1 MKLLKYLKFLVF
13 IFIVLVKMARQ
24 TSILMEE
31 FFQSTTLH
39 GYSYLSNTDSI
50 VTKIL
55 WGIVIVAATML
66 GITYLVINT
75 NAYMNATIVTNIES
89 ETFPL
94 DVSNLFQI

>member
-1 MKLLKYLKFLVF
+1 
-13 IFIVLVKMARQ
+13 MARQ
-24 TSILMEE
+24 MSILIEE

-55 WGIVIVAATML
+55 WVIVIVAATTL
-66 GITYLVINT
+66 GITFLVINT
-75 NAYMNATIVTNIES
+75 NAYMNAIIVTNIES

-94 DVSNLFQI
+94 DVSNLFQMKIVIKGLLNV